1 MYEKLYQSID
11 QLVSEGIPL
20 DTIPY
25 GLVRLGWPQTLVD
38 EAFNNWINANGRK
51 YQKTDF
57 KTWLK
62 KYHKKAL
69 PAVFAMV
76 ILNTIAS
83 GIALLRPWPT
93 KILADSVFGGVK
105 APGPLA
111 SYTGKPALI
120 LIVSGMTLGLF
131 LIGTLFGFIKDF
143 LLIKI
148 GYRLNKSIKEESF
161 RHILHLPLFHPE
173 RLSKGDYIYRQNVVT
188 NSLSDLVLG
197 STSSIGES
205 IIMVTGVFIIM
216 FRMNAR
222 LSIVSI
228 VVVPFLYLMIRILGP
243 IMGKIAKDLA
253 QLSSKTAS
261 HITESIDNAET
272 LQAFTLEE
280 MQVDRLN
287 KLWDQ
292 NYNLARKSMFWGKI
306 FNFSNGLLVVLGTSA
321 VMYLGGN
328 DVLNHRGMSLGQL
341 LIFMTYMGYLLGP
354 VQQIAEQITSRRQK
368 LMEVSRVYDVLSD
381 HEGVEFVR
389 NDRLLP
395 PNTTGMIELQHVSYD
410 YDKRT
415 VLNDISIR
423 IESGQKVGIIGPSGG
438 GKSTFLKLLPLFI
451 EPTRG
456 RIMLDGIDIQSVSLK
471 ELRKKIAWISQTPQL
486 FGDSIKNNIL
496 YGDIYRQITPEEFIW
511 AMEGANVSEFIPRLP
526 MGIDSPAGEGGS
538 SLSGGQKQR
547 ISIARALIKNAPIIC
562 MDEPTSAL
570 DSKSEQYITDSIGT
584 LIKGKTVVLVTHRKS
599 LLVLMDKIY
608 VLEGGVLRD
617 VDFYG
622 GYEQYMHYLQAHE
635 QI

>member
-1 MYEKLYQSID
+1 MYDKIYKSID
-11 QLVSEGIPL
+11 QLVTEGIPL

-25 GLVRLGWPQTLVD
+25 GLVRMGWPQALVD
-38 EAFNNWINANGRK
+38 EAFNTWSVTNGRK
-51 YQKTDF
+51 HQTTSF
-57 KTWLK
+57 KDWLK
-62 KYHKKAL
+62 KYHSKAL
-69 PAVFAMV
+69 PAVVAMV

-93 KILADSVFGGVK
+93 KILADSAFGNIP

-111 SYTGKPALI
+111 QYTGTPTLI
-120 LIVSGMTLGLF
+120 LIVSLMTLSLF
-131 LIGTLFGFIKDF
+131 LVGTLFGFIKDF

-148 GYRLNKSIKEESF
+148 GYWLNRAIKEESF
-161 RHILHLPLFHPE
+161 RHILHLPLFHKE
-173 RLSKGDYIYRQNVVT
+173 RLSKGDYTYRQNVVT
-188 NSLSDLVLG
+188 NSLSDLVLA

-205 IIMVTGVFIIM
+205 IIMVLGVFFIM
-216 FRMNAR
+216 FKMNQR
-222 LSIVSI
+222 LSVISVI
-228 VVVPFLYLMIRILGP
+228 IVPFLYILIRILGP
-243 IMGKIAKDLA
+243 IMGKISRELTQLA
-253 QLSSKTAS
+253 SKTAS

-280 MQVDRLN
+280 MQVERLN
-287 KLWDQ
+287 ALWDQ
-292 NYNLARKSMFWGKI
+292 NYKLARKSMFWGKT
-306 FNFSNGLLVVLGTSA
+306 FNFGNGLLVVLGTSA
-321 VMYLGGN
+321 VMYLGGI
-328 DVLNHRGMSLGQL
+328 DVLNRRGMSLGQL

-381 HEGVEFVR
+381 HEGIEFVR
-389 NDRLLP
+389 KDKLLP
-395 PNTTGMIELQHVSYD
+395 ANVHGKIELQHVTYIYND
-410 YDKRT
+410 T
-415 VLNDISIR
+415 PVLNDVSIT
-423 IESGQKVGIIGPSGG
+423 IEAGQKVGIIGPSGG

-451 EPTRG
+451 EPTQG
-456 RIMLDGIDIQSVSLK
+456 RIIIEGMDAQSVSLK
-471 ELRKKIAWISQTPQL
+471 DLRKKIAWISQTPQL

-496 YGDIYRQITPEEFIW
+496 YGDIYRQITTDEFMW
-511 AMEGANVSEFIPRLP
+511 AMKGANVDEFIPKLP

-570 DSKSEQYITDSIGT
+570 DNKSEQFITESIGT
-584 LIKGKTVVLVTHRKS
+584 LIKDKTVILVTHRKS

-617 VDFYG
+617 VEFYG